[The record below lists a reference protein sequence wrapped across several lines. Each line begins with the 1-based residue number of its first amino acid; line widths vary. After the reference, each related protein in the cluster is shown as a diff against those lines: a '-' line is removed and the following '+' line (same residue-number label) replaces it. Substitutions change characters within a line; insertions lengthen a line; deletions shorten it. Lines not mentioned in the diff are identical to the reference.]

1 MTNAVRRLLVCSAGV
16 LCGAVML
23 AGLMVSSPARADT
36 VAVDNS
42 VLLDP
47 YSLGPSHHHGWRG
60 GRGYFGDGYDGYY
73 GERRESWGRDVA
85 YVDCGGH
92 RGFHSISEAVD
103 HVAPYGEV
111 RVLSGYDGA
120 PCLETVLIGK
130 PVRIVGDRRG
140 APVTVV
146 SPPGQPCMLVRT
158 EDTVVLRDIRF
169 AGHGH
174 DQPCIVLE
182 EGWLI
187 ARDVDINSHG
197 SDWAIDLG
205 HGGGLAGAGLHIA
218 TDGSGIN
225 ANGSHLHL
233 SDLSIDMDHGPSVGM
248 MLERTDGV
256 IRGLAIKGGHV
267 GAEASPG
274 PDGLT
279 LENVD
284 ISDTDRALRFRA
296 SAGGEIT
303 VQGFSI
309 RHTGLGVSMGPDVRV
324 TIAEGEITNTQ
335 WAAIAVYHGA
345 PFVHEV
351 HISDSLFR
359 PVDRRRRRERR
370 ARRQS
375 HRRHARSP
383 HPLRFSGTGADRSQR
398 AGVQQPRPLPDG
410 RRRERDHPRRQHL
423 HFSGRG
429 SALRSRARCT
439 GGAAAAATRP
449 LTRVR
454 PRLRVLP

>member
-351 HISDSLFR
+351 HISDSSFGLWIAGGDENVELDGNR
-359 PVDRRRRRERR
+359 IEGTR
-370 ARRQS
+370 AAPIHFDS
-375 HRRHARSP
+375 PGPARIVHNVLECNS
-383 HPLRFSGTGADRSQR
+383 
-398 AGVQQPRPLPDG
+398 
-410 RRRERDHPRRQHL
+410 RDHCL
-423 HFSGRG
+423 
-429 SALRSRARCT
+429 T
-439 GGAAAAATRP
+439 GGDESEITHADNTCIFQGEAAPCEAGPDAPAAP
-449 LTRVR
+449 
-454 PRLRVLP
+454 PPPPHDH